1 MVIDRLLSA
10 VELDT
15 CALWDCEGKESNRPF
30 HSIPWEGGT
39 DQPTGGELSGCYQ
52 LRSRLGTAVPSHHS
66 GLAASFSDLVPD
78 QDNPSSSWENN
89 RENN

>member
-1 MVIDRLLSA
+1 MQWNWTLVPCGIAKGRKA
-10 VELDT
+10 I
-15 CALWDCEGKESNRPF
+15 G
-30 HSIPWEGGT
+30 HSIPWEGGAAA
-39 DQPTGGELSGCYQ
+39 DQPTGGELSGCAPHHAIPYQ